1 MFMPFALR
9 MLLFSFRGN
18 QRSQS
23 VSSNFICSWQ
33 HSHLSC
39 MPPLFPVPVAVSC
52 VFSLG
57 SVPDLGVLMAA
68 G

>member
-1 MFMPFALR
+1 MIPSFLPYFLFP
-9 MLLFSFRGN
+9 LLF
-18 QRSQS
+18 
-23 VSSNFICSWQ
+23 
-33 HSHLSC
+33 
-39 MPPLFPVPVAVSC
+39 P